1 MGKPFDFVIKLKV
14 NSTKELNALQPTAPL
29 TTPAS
34 PKHFLN
40 NQSIKVRRLINTASL
55 SACFLPFP

>member
-34 PKHFLN
+34 PKTFL
-40 NQSIKVRRLINTASL
+40 K
-55 SACFLPFP
+55 